1 MSKETITFRVD
12 SDKRKA
18 LDTLAQSLDRDR
30 TYVINEAIETYLEMH
45 KWQIEE
51 IERGMRE
58 ADAGD
63 FATPEEVEAV
73 FSRLTHGS

>member
-12 SDKRKA
+12 SELRKA
-18 LDTLAQSLDRDR
+18 LDTLAQGLDRDR

-51 IERGMRE
+51 IERGITE

-63 FATPEEVEAV
+63 FATPEEVDAV
-73 FSRLTHGS
+73 FTRVTSS